1 MTRLGWW
8 FGGRVSERA
17 KYREWIELELQGK
30 LSPSLRTRLHDH
42 LRANPDARA
51 EYDRGVA
58 AFRLLEGRG
67 GEEEFA
73 DYELELV
80 ESWLFDGRV
89 TGESE
94 SLAGAGEDERARG
107 RWGWLPNLALGGAA
121 AVAAIAIA
129 IVVWP
134 ADQGMTR
141 APALAPEPEAP
152 LTAKGHGELRGLEL
166 GVLCMERAERRAV
179 TTRPAGDA
187 PCSLRDVL
195 GFEYRVRARG
205 ETVGALAGDAGVL
218 SLFGVDEDGRV
229 QYYAPTPVDAAGVKP
244 TRGRSTAAPLSINLS
259 VNHRPGRVQIYAL
272 LSPVTPTVNQ
282 IDRWASSLEGFVA
295 STDDEPW
302 HRRLGAAQLAAVCPA
317 LTDCESAE
325 ATLLLDDPPH
335 EALDLPLHEVD
346 R

>member
-1 MTRLGWW
+1 MTRLGWL

-17 KYREWIELELQGK
+17 RYREWIELELQGK

-51 EYDRGVA
+51 EYDRGIA

-67 GEEEFA
+67 GDEEVA

-89 TGESE
+89 TGEVE
-94 SLAGAGEDERARG
+94 APADEVG
-107 RWGWLPNLALGGAA
+107 RWRWLPGLALSG
-121 AVAAIAIA
+121 AVAAALV

-134 ADQGMTR
+134 TDQVVDP
-141 APALAPEPEAP
+141 APAPETSM
-152 LTAKGHGELRGLEL
+152 TAKGHGALRGLEL
-166 GVLCMERAERRAV
+166 GVLCMERDGAV
-179 TTRPAGDA
+179 TPRPAGA
-187 PCSLRDVL
+187 GPCSLRDAL
-195 GFEYRVRARG
+195 GFEYRARASA
-205 ETVGALAGDAGVL
+205 ALAGEPGVL

-229 QYYAPTPVDAAGVKP
+229 QYYAPTPADAASVTA
-244 TRGRSTAAPLSINLS
+244 TRGRSTAAPLSINLA

-282 IDRWASSLEGFVA
+282 IDRWASSLEGYVA
-295 STDDEPW
+295 TTDDEPW
-302 HRRLGAAQLAAVCPA
+302 HRRLGEAQLAAVCPTLA
-317 LTDCESAE
+317 DCESAE
-325 ATLLLDDPPH
+325 ATLLLDDLPP
-335 EALDLPLHEVD
+335 EALDLPLDEVD